1 MKSKIIILQILF
13 LIIFGCKQ
21 QNINKGNISNSQSE
35 IIQPA
40 NIPNHLK
47 DWANGINKKNID
59 SIKNFYDTNSVK
71 IISPENIIENSSK
84 IANYYKVQKGKIT
97 SIESL
102 FSIEA
107 NSKRKINYE
116 LVTYKTDN
124 KKEFIGIVIWK
135 IENEKIIREFEFT
148 KESSLESKKV
158 DTINIAERRKLWIQL
173 CNENNSNNLVKEL
186 YSSNTIYYNHKPLI
200 KGTDNLTKE
209 YSYMNDKSYNLKLS
223 PLILKAVNVNFV
235 FEIGQCTGSYNGKY
249 ILVWGKNSSGKW
261 KIIVDT
267 NI

>member
-1 MKSKIIILQILF
+1 MKSKIIIIQILF

-21 QNINKGNISNSQSE
+21 QGKISNFQSK
-35 IIQPA
+35 IVQDS

-47 DWANGINKKNID
+47 NWANGINRNNID

-71 IISPENIIENSSK
+71 IISPENIIESSSK

-97 SIESL
+97 SIKSL
-102 FSIEA
+102 FSVEA
-107 NSKRKINYE
+107 NSKKKINYE

-148 KESSLESKKV
+148 KESNLEYRKV
-158 DTINIAERRKLWIQL
+158 DMTNIAERRKLWIQL

-200 KGTDNLTKE
+200 KGTDDLTRE
-209 YSYMNDKSYNLKLS
+209 YRYMDDKNYNLKLH
-223 PLILKAVNVNFV
+223 PLILKVVNANFV
-235 FEIGQCTGSYNGKY
+235 FEIGQCSGSYKGKY
-249 ILVWGKNSSGKW
+249 ILVWEKNSEGKW
-261 KIIVDT
+261 KIIIDS